1 MYRHPPPAPGRA
13 GLRSLEED
21 AMNETQVMSMYI
33 MYYIIQ
39 IDKQDNKKP
48 NEIQSSIQYL
58 FLAAVFVVFAGTLPQ
73 HKQVCVGIWVVCAQN
88 MLL

>member
-1 MYRHPPPAPGRA
+1 
-13 GLRSLEED
+13 
-21 AMNETQVMSMYI
+21 MNETQVMSMYI

-58 FLAAVFVVFAGTLPQ
+58 FLAAVFVVFAGSLP
-73 HKQVCVGIWVVCAQN
+73 
-88 MLL
+88 